1 MNQMVKRIIMSVL
14 GVVICGISVGMFKF
28 AALGIDPFQSLM
40 SGLDAVIPIRFGT
53 LYIIV
58 NVVLLLFALIF
69 DRKKIG
75 IATFINLFLLGYIV
89 EFSQGLCE
97 RLMPDA
103 PLWLRVVILLIAI
116 VILCLSSALY
126 FTADLGVSTYD
137 AVALVWSQK
146 QSKLRFAFC
155 RVICDF
161 VCVAIGVA
169 LLLFS
174 GQSITEIFGSVGVG
188 TIITAFFMGPLITFF
203 NVHVAQPMLGKPKE
217 KKHREASAPCTSKGC
232 VPNDTQPYFLIWNNL
247 DAEALL
253 DRPLLAQHQNGFVA
267 RQNGFGRDGEIHLAV
282 FFDAQNIDTEFFAHI
297 HFCDALADPIL
308 GHRHLINR
316 VVVVELE
323 IVEHMLGAVAD
334 RRPLRYLLFGNDDLV
349 RTVAQQKLCLHV
361 AVGTRHDH
369 FSAQLLEK
377 RGGFERA
384 LKITADGDDAHVI
397 IIDSQRT
404 EKRLIGAVADL
415 RIGDDRQDRI
425 DTILVLVDS
434 HNLVPMLAELVCQQR
449 AKAVDAD

>member
-137 AVALVWSQK
+137 ARGAAAVLGSEHHRD
-146 QSKLRFAFC
+146 LRLGRRRHHHH
-155 RVICDF
+155 RVLY
-161 VCVAIGVA
+161 G
-169 LLLFS
+169 
-174 GQSITEIFGSVGVG
+174 
-188 TIITAFFMGPLITFF
+188 
-203 NVHVAQPMLGKPKE
+203 
-217 KKHREASAPCTSKGC
+217 
-232 VPNDTQPYFLIWNNL
+232 
-247 DAEALL
+247 
-253 DRPLLAQHQNGFVA
+253 
-267 RQNGFGRDGEIHLAV
+267 
-282 FFDAQNIDTEFFAHI
+282 
-297 HFCDALADPIL
+297 
-308 GHRHLINR
+308 
-316 VVVVELE
+316 
-323 IVEHMLGAVAD
+323 
-334 RRPLRYLLFGNDDLV
+334 
-349 RTVAQQKLCLHV
+349 
-361 AVGTRHDH
+361 
-369 FSAQLLEK
+369 
-377 RGGFERA
+377 
-384 LKITADGDDAHVI
+384 TADH
-397 IIDSQRT
+397 
-404 EKRLIGAVADL
+404 
-415 RIGDDRQDRI
+415 
-425 DTILVLVDS
+425 IL
-434 HNLVPMLAELVCQQR
+434 
-449 AKAVDAD
+449 